1 MTVSRTTPAVAGDPT
16 GTVPTPLYD
25 ALVREYRHALRAIP
39 GDRTNE
45 PPAAP
50 ATVPATMPTEDG
62 YRRPALARWPHAR
75 RTATSAGGPK
85 PPRMFAPAA
94 E

>member
-1 MTVSRTTPAVAGDPT
+1 MTVARTTPAVAGDPT
-16 GTVPTPLYD
+16 GTAPTPLYD

-39 GDRTNE
+39 GDRTDE
-45 PPAAP
+45 PAAAAATMP
-50 ATVPATMPTEDG
+50 ATVPTEGG
-62 YRRPALARWPHAR
+62 YLPPALARWPHAR
-75 RTATSAGGPK
+75 RAATSAGGPK